1 MKLVVPVNSIYM
13 ETSGKSVTMEPLTE
27 KGSSLG
33 DYSSLKPLCSQEGD
47 PWKWEDADT
56 QD

>member
-13 ETSGKSVTMEPLTE
+13 ETSGKSMIVESLIE

-33 DYSSLKPLCSQEGD
+33 DYSS
-47 PWKWEDADT
+47 
-56 QD
+56 